1 MNKTNFVNST
11 FEVRERDRPT
21 GTEANRQTGTETN
34 RDRHIGIETNS
45 D

>member
-11 FEVRERDRPT
+11 FKVRERDRQT

-34 RDRHIGIETNS
+34 RDRHTGIETNS